1 MWTFRKRKNQ
11 AVENWR
17 ARARWID
24 FRKTK
29 LTIIYT
35 AKAYMLSPADN
46 NEVSNAK
53 TYDETPKRGDSE
65 ERKETPNKDSD
76 TDLTFEPMDN

>member
-11 AVENWR
+11 GIENWR

-35 AKAYMLSPADN
+35 AKAYMLSPSDN
-46 NEVSNAK
+46 NEDSNAK
-53 TYDETPKRGDSE
+53 TNGETPKLDESE
-65 ERKETPNKDSD
+65 GRKETSNENSD
-76 TDLTFEPMDN
+76 TDLSFEPMDN